1 MDAPIEVERVRHA
14 LVVSRSKTDDEAVAL
29 AEALPQERGRT
40 TVVVGASALA
50 AVAQLDPWVVADIA
64 GATTRNLR
72 ILAPSLSSVAEDGS
86 PLPGRTLSEWLG
98 VEVVVPA
105 GVPRTL
111 ADGSLFVP
119 GSGPGWVAYR
129 SGRPGVPL
137 GPRLPNPEWQRPLA
151 MPLPEGVTQIPLGL
165 WVRGP
170 GSPERPDDQLSTR
183 PPDPDRMYVVI
194 GAPGEQAPSP
204 AAVAAV
210 LRTLPDEVRER
221 AVLAE
226 YGGRGVASA
235 VADELGVPVRA
246 AHGVPLEG
254 RPVLLDES
262 GRPLWRPFAVESVY
276 LPGRGPVLDRWVA
289 PGPAMPLAAPGS
301 YRLADGWRVDVVA
314 RGLLV
319 RPDSQAPR
327 PEWLAEPGP
336 HADLVLAADSAVPA
350 EVLSALDGLIHGLPE
365 DARERLRVVPASQ
378 HAAEAVSRL
387 GAAPG
392 AERGEPAQAPQ
403 APAVAAPP
411 VREAPRDKRLVAG
424 IVVTADGRML
434 PAEPIVASSVRD
446 FRPPAAPGV
455 IGAPVPAEP
464 GKPATPVAPATV
476 SATTPPQQ
484 LPVTPEAARPPQ
496 QLPATPEAARP
507 PQQLPATPGVAE
519 ATNSSRQEPAVLPKT
534 SAGTPPPVESG
545 PPTTGQIPAGGSVLL
560 PPEPAHRGVRAPSEP
575 PSDRPMT
582 TVDLPQRT
590 ETAAEPRRPQP
601 PADPPASLPPLVA
614 KAGRAPRDTPPADP
628 PAAQAATVA
637 APPEPEAKV
646 SPTPAQ
652 EPAEAQEP
660 VEEPAQAAVEE
671 PVEEQVQR
679 QPRREPLE
687 VPADARSTPEQ
698 RKNVRTSLGSKYDVA
713 TRAVTKL
720 LSERPGLRAGR
731 GEEAAMLAELAVVR
745 VFGEEP
751 GGDYDTD
758 FHVCLTSGLRRLPT
772 VRAVV
777 VRGIPDDTVLAP
789 GAVVRLRE
797 PVVAAPVA
805 QPQSVGGTE
814 ALIWVSTARRLDGL
828 VRSVGADELDISGD
842 VVLPGQTRLKVL
854 GVEGGSVRRILFAE
868 DGSDG
873 EEILARLRAAAKERA
888 DAELDKTVSDRW
900 YGPLHAA

>member
-1 MDAPIEVERVRHA
+1 MDAPIEVERIRHA

-119 GSGPGWVAYR
+119 GSGPGWLAFR

-137 GPRLPNPEWQRPLA
+137 GPRMPSPEWQRPLA
-151 MPLPEGVTQIPLGL
+151 MPLPEGATQIPLGL

-170 GSPERPDDQLSTR
+170 GSPERPDDRLSTR

-204 AAVAAV
+204 AAVAAA
-210 LRTLPDEVRER
+210 LRALPDEVRER

-226 YGGRGVASA
+226 YGGWGVASA

-319 RPDSQAPR
+319 RQESQAPR

-350 EVLSALDGLIHGLPE
+350 EVLSALDGLIHGLPA
-365 DARERLRVVPASQ
+365 DAREHLRVVPASQ
-378 HAAEAVSRL
+378 HAAEAVNRL
-387 GAAPG
+387 GVAPG
-392 AERGEPAQAPQ
+392 AEPAQVPQ

-411 VREAPRDKRLVAG
+411 VREAPRDKRVAG
-424 IVVTADGRML
+424 IVVTTDGRML

-455 IGAPVPAEP
+455 IGAPGPAEP
-464 GKPATPVAPATV
+464 SKPATPVAPATV

-484 LPVTPEAARPPQ
+484 LPVTPEAARPP
-496 QLPATPEAARP
+496 L
-507 PQQLPATPGVAE
+507 AE
-519 ATNSSRQEPAVLPKT
+519 ATSSSPQEPAALPKT

-560 PPEPAHRGVRAPSEP
+560 PPGPAHRGVRAPSEP

-637 APPEPEAKV
+637 APPEPEAAA

-652 EPAEAQEP
+652 QPVKEPAQEPAQASTQEP
-660 VEEPAQAAVEE
+660 VEEQAQS
-671 PVEEQVQR
+671 
-679 QPRREPLE
+679 QPRREPVE

-751 GGDYDTD
+751 GGDYGTD
-758 FHVCLTSGLRRLPT
+758 FHVCLASGLRRLPT

-777 VRGIPDDTVLAP
+777 VRGIPDDTLLVP

-888 DAELDKTVSDRW
+888 DADLDEPVSDRW

>member
-64 GATTRNLR
+64 GATTRSLR

-98 VEVVVPA
+98 VEVVVPG

-119 GSGPGWVAYR
+119 GSGPGWVAFR

-137 GPRLPNPEWQRPLA
+137 GPRLPSPEWQRPLA
-151 MPLPEGVTQIPLGL
+151 MPLPEGATQIPLGL

-210 LRTLPDEVRER
+210 LRTLPDEVRGR

-226 YGGRGVASA
+226 YGGWGVASA
-235 VADELGVPVRA
+235 VADELGAPVRA

-336 HADLVLAADSAVPA
+336 HADLVLAADCAVPA

-365 DARERLRVVPASQ
+365 DARERLRFVPASQ
-378 HAAEAVSRL
+378 HAAEAVNRL

-392 AERGEPAQAPQ
+392 AERGELAQAPQ
-403 APAVAAPP
+403 APQAPTAPTVATPP

-424 IVVTADGRML
+424 IVVTTDGRML

-455 IGAPVPAEP
+455 IGAPAPAEP
-464 GKPATPVAPATV
+464 SKPVTPVAPATV

-496 QLPATPEAARP
+496 QVPATPEAARP
-507 PQQLPATPGVAE
+507 PLAE
-519 ATNSSRQEPAVLPKT
+519 ATNSSPQEPAVLPKT

-560 PPEPAHRGVRAPSEP
+560 PPGPAHRGVRAPSEP

-582 TVDLPQRT
+582 TVGLPQRT
-590 ETAAEPRRPQP
+590 ETAAESRRQQP

-628 PAAQAATVA
+628 VAAQAATVA

-758 FHVCLTSGLRRLPT
+758 FHVCLASGLRRLPT

-777 VRGIPDDTVLAP
+777 VRGIPDDTLLAP

-854 GVEGGSVRRILFAE
+854 GVEGGGSVRRILFAE

-888 DAELDKTVSDRW
+888 DAELDEPVSDRW